1 MTIYRHTV
9 DFDSQQDLD
18 HFYHMIEDW
27 VVTGITGYGTNRAD
41 IKIWAE
47 EQIDPSKKP
56 QEGFFFLFDK
66 FRKGGRKNG
75 VGRNYGRYDK
85 TVESRWNK

>member
-27 VVTGITGYGTNRAD
+27 VCTGITGYGTNRAD

-56 QEGFFFLFDK
+56 QEGSCFLFDK
-66 FRKGGRKNG
+66 SRKKREGAI
-75 VGRNYGRYDK
+75 GRNYGRYDN